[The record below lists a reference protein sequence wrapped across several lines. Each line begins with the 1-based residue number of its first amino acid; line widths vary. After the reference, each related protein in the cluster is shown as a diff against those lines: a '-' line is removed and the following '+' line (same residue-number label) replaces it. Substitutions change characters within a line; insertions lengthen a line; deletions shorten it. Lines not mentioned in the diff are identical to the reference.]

1 MFIRFKYHLL
11 IVLSLLIIL
20 PVLAQDLYVDTK
32 DWGFEIDV
40 PPAMK
45 QRMVDQN
52 LKKARACA
60 TEAITNKDKAEAID
74 KGPCI
79 CGAVSHIK
87 CKTPAICEPQEKKT
101 MDLLRDQASKAIQRG
116 KKIIST
122 ISHLKKEEKTAKAL
136 TKSREL
142 DKEIND
148 LETLRDKFQTELN
161 KDHLKDDGALRFQLS
176 GLEILSIYKQFSDEL
191 LEAMENGDDKNM
203 AKAVNAATTT
213 AIEALMTGD
222 PAKIKIAMA
231 HASKLAIELVVQVK
245 KMPKDKSDIIK
256 KANTAYGL
264 IIAMGETYEEW
275 DREHDKRKLA
285 RRSLNISE
293 DLVSLIPGKQV
304 GMGLSVFKLTEN
316 ATSAALLAWSIKDA
330 IQAIQLNSEL
340 SRDAKVLLLKKVNR
354 LNSKINF
361 KKRQRKAYE

>member
-1 MFIRFKYHLL
+1 
-11 IVLSLLIIL
+11 
-20 PVLAQDLYVDTK
+20 
-32 DWGFEIDV
+32 
-40 PPAMK
+40 
-45 QRMVDQN
+45 
-52 LKKARACA
+52 
-60 TEAITNKDKAEAID
+60 
-74 KGPCI
+74 
-79 CGAVSHIK
+79 
-87 CKTPAICEPQEKKT
+87 
-101 MDLLRDQASKAIQRG
+101 
-116 KKIIST
+116 
-122 ISHLKKEEKTAKAL
+122 
-136 TKSREL
+136 
-142 DKEIND
+142 
-148 LETLRDKFQTELN
+148 
-161 KDHLKDDGALRFQLS
+161 
-176 GLEILSIYKQFSDEL
+176 
-191 LEAMENGDDKNM
+191 M
-203 AKAVNAATTT
+203 AKAVNAAATT

-231 HASKLAIELVVQVK
+231 HASKLAIELMVQVK

-256 KANTAYGL
+256 KANKAYGL

-316 ATSAALLAWSIKDA
+316 ATSAALLAWSSKDA